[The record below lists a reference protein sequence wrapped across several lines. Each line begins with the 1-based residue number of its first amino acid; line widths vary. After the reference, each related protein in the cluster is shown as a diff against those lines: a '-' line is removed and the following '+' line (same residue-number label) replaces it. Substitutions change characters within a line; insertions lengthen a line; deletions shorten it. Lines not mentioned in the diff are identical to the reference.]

1 MIVQAHGC
9 FDILHYGHLLHL
21 KFAKSLG
28 DHLVVT
34 ITADQYITKGPGRPV
49 FNDAQ
54 RAEML
59 RELRCVDEVQII
71 HAPDAVTALEAI
83 KPDIYVKGREY
94 EGQLPELDF
103 CKTFGIRVVFSDE
116 AVHSSID
123 PLSELKCKARGIL
136 TLGIW

>member
-1 MIVQAHGC
+1 MIVQCHGC
-9 FDILHYGHLLHL
+9 FDLLHYGHLRHL

-34 ITADQYITKGPGRPV
+34 ITADRYIKKGPGRPV
-49 FNDAQ
+49 FNESQ

-59 RELRCVDEVQII
+59 RELRCVDDVQII

-94 EGQLPELDF
+94 EGRLPELDF
-103 CKTFGIRVVFSDE
+103 CKTLGIRVIFSDQ
-116 AVHSSID
+116 VVYSSTK
-123 PLSELKCKARGIL
+123 LVSEIKCETMGI
-136 TLGIW
+136 